1 MMTDALTNRG
11 ELISELSKKGPV
23 MLVFLRHFGCT
34 FCRETLVEL
43 SKIKREADARGIQI
57 VVVHMSRQ
65 GYASEVLKIY
75 ELEDVAHISDPEQE
89 LYREYGLKQ
98 AKWWQVF
105 GPNVLFRGVVAGLF
119 KGHLI
124 GKPVADP
131 YQMPGIFLLRENRV
145 VTSFVHRYASDRP
158 QYLKLLNC

>member
-1 MMTDALTNRG
+1 
-11 ELISELSKKGPV
+11 
-23 MLVFLRHFGCT
+23 
-34 FCRETLVEL
+34 
-43 SKIKREADARGIQI
+43 
-57 VVVHMSRQ
+57 VVHMSRQ
-65 GYASEVLKIY
+65 GYSSEVLKIY